1 MLLLCRCKML
11 KFTCVR
17 TPPPP
22 PPNIVHNIVYH
33 KVVSW
38 IFILKPT
45 IPLFFGISQYYTM
58 PNFSHQLVNSQQ
70 PAHEN
75 MKTTS
80 SLFVWKRAIQINRF
94 CKWNSDI
101 RFSYSLALIVCC
113 WITRGKILF
122 HRSIKLFGRARGC
135 RQGDCVSIVVDVV
148 TAYEGLLL

>member
-1 MLLLCRCKML
+1 MLIHMCQH
-11 KFTCVR
+11 
-17 TPPPP
+17 PPPP
-22 PPNIVHNIVYH
+22 SVVHNIIYH
-33 KVVSW
+33 NIIYDLSR
-38 IFILKPT
+38 IFILKT
-45 IPLFFGISQYYTM
+45 IPLFRGISQNYTM
-58 PNFSHQLVNSQQ
+58 PSFSHQLVYSQQ

-75 MKTTS
+75 MKTS

>member
-1 MLLLCRCKML
+1 MYN
-11 KFTCVR
+11 FNSPVSA
-17 TPPPP
+17 PPPP
-22 PPNIVHNIVYH
+22 SFEQNIIYH
-33 KVVSW
+33 KVISW
-38 IFILKPT
+38 ISILKPET
-45 IPLFFGISQYYTM
+45 YIPLFSGISQYYTM
-58 PNFSHQLVNSQQ
+58 PSFSHQLVNSQQ

-75 MKTTS
+75 MKTS

-101 RFSYSLALIVCC
+101 RLSYSLALIVCC
-113 WITRGKILF
+113 WITRGEILF